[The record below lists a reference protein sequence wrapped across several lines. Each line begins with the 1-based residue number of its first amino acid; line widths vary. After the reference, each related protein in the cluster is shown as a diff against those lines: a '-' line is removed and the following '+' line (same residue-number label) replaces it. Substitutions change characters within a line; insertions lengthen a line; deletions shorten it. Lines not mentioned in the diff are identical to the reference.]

1 MGNSHTSLK
10 LFFLTSWHASC
21 RMSNSYV
28 QEKAALNV
36 NPITTSWLVHQ
47 LSNCHDWCKFSQLA
61 VCGGR
66 SPKHVRLSFP
76 DNNFL
81 SQQMP
86 LSYGVMEGYP
96 LPQISA
102 AVVWVHILFVVRSI
116 LMFTAAGNYI
126 VCLRINRPDI
136 VFLFLLRSS
145 QHSNHY
151 DFWSVRFASPKIRVL
166 KRSLNWSSLLRY
178 DNIFWKKIWYRG
190 RTTIMNFKYKD
201 LLRATPQ
208 VKRNINRRKP
218 RLLYLFGCV
227 LRASDIPKTTGTA
240 SILHQRAIL

>member
-1 MGNSHTSLK
+1 MSFCRVIASSAWSNPPAYVWWRVMATTKFSRIYNFFTERRSGPRWIIVFGRGMGNSHTSLK

-66 SPKHVRLSFP
+66 SLSEKIKHDKLSFP

-102 AVVWVHILFVVRSI
+102 AVVWGPYLVCSSIDINVHRSRK
-116 LMFTAAGNYI
+116 LYCMPTYQQTWHC
-126 VCLRINRPDI
+126 V
-136 VFLFLLRSS
+136 
-145 QHSNHY
+145 
-151 DFWSVRFASPKIRVL
+151 
-166 KRSLNWSSLLRY
+166 SLL
-178 DNIFWKKIWYRG
+178 
-190 RTTIMNFKYKD
+190 
-201 LLRATPQ
+201 AQ
-208 VKRNINRRKP
+208 E
-218 RLLYLFGCV
+218 
-227 LRASDIPKTTGTA
+227 
-240 SILHQRAIL
+240 